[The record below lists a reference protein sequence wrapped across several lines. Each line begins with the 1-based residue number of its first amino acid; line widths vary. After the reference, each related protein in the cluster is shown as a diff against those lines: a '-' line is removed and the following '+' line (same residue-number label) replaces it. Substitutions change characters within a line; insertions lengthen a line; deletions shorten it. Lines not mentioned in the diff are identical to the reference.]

1 MTYKPKTQPMAHQRI
16 NHERTAHALEWAAF
30 WEQGTGKSKF
40 LIDTA
45 GYLWTEQQIQG
56 MVVVAP
62 GGVHLNWLTDELPTH
77 LPDDI
82 PLRALAYNASAAG
95 TKWHQRALRELI
107 EWDGFAVLLITY
119 DAVIT
124 DRGKKALWDMLRT
137 RRCLMACDESHRI
150 KTPSARRT
158 MTLINAGKYAPY
170 KRILTGTPVANSPFD
185 VYSQVRF
192 LDPDY
197 WKKTL
202 GLSTFTE
209 FKSYFGRFIRMTRGN
224 GQQWDELIGYQNL
237 DQLRDALSHI
247 SSRVTKEEA
256 MDLPPK
262 VYQPR
267 YFELSPKQ
275 AEMYAMLKSQLLAWL
290 DEPGPCSNCGGS
302 GRLKY
307 NDGSGEIDAD
317 CLTCEGTGAVR
328 GGLVTAQLAIQRML
342 RLQQITC
349 GYVTLDGETVPQ
361 VIPGP
366 NPRLNLL
373 LEVVEDTPGKI
384 IIWCRFKRDVDLII
398 DALRRVGRKPVR
410 YDGTLSDDE
419 LVESRRQFK
428 EGDATDFVVTL
439 DKGSEGL
446 TLVEATTSVYY
457 SNTFKLIQREQS
469 EDRNHRKG
477 QDQKVVYI
485 DLVARGTIDEHII
498 KLLRAKKDVASQVTG
513 DNIREWLK

>member
-1 MTYKPKTQPMAHQRI
+1 
-16 NHERTAHALEWAAF
+16 
-30 WEQGTGKSKF
+30 
-40 LIDTA
+40 
-45 GYLWTEQQIQG
+45 
-56 MVVVAP
+56 
-62 GGVHLNWLTDELPTH
+62 
-77 LPDDI
+77 
-82 PLRALAYNASAAG
+82 
-95 TKWHQRALRELI
+95 
-107 EWDGFAVLLITY
+107 
-119 DAVIT
+119 
-124 DRGKKALWDMLRT
+124 
-137 RRCLMACDESHRI
+137 
-150 KTPSARRT
+150 
-158 MTLINAGKYAPY
+158 
-170 KRILTGTPVANSPFD
+170 
-185 VYSQVRF
+185 
-192 LDPDY
+192 
-197 WKKTL
+197 
-202 GLSTFTE
+202 
-209 FKSYFGRFIRMTRGN
+209 
-224 GQQWDELIGYQNL
+224 
-237 DQLRDALSHI
+237 
-247 SSRVTKEEA
+247 
-256 MDLPPK
+256 
-262 VYQPR
+262 
-267 YFELSPKQ
+267 
-275 AEMYAMLKSQLLAWL
+275 
-290 DEPGPCSNCGGS
+290 
-302 GRLKY
+302 
-307 NDGSGEIDAD
+307 
-317 CLTCEGTGAVR
+317 
-328 GGLVTAQLAIQRML
+328 VTAQLAIQRML